1 MQKHE
6 PLNAQAHCA
15 TTDWNILK
23 WHEMTCLE
31 LQVAYCCNEHI
42 PFGKPQLFMTEL
54 QIEPSRPWYS
64 LGYCTGSRI
73 HITCTSPKWGM
84 RGQNEDAK
92 TLLHPKRIS
101 EGLLSA
107 LALGK
112 TWIHLATDTRITKD
126 NVQKME
132 DALPVLTYSNHHLKS
147 TILVILKAT
156 LTILDPQH
164 THLFWGNC
172 VPMCWGNILQNFP

>member
-1 MQKHE
+1 MIYVAIVWGSLIFVVRVDAETRASERTSALCYHR
-6 PLNAQAHCA
+6 
-15 TTDWNILK
+15 LK
-23 WHEMTCLE
+23 YIEMTWNDLSGITGSLL
-31 LQVAYCCNEHI
+31 LQWTH
-42 PFGKPQLFMTEL
+42 PFWQASTIMTEL

-84 RGQNEDAK
+84 QGQNEDAK
-92 TLLHPKRIS
+92 TFLYPKRIS

-126 NVQKME
+126 NVQKWKT
-132 DALPVLTYSNHHLKS
+132 PCR
-147 TILVILKAT
+147 
-156 LTILDPQH
+156 
-164 THLFWGNC
+164 F
-172 VPMCWGNILQNFP
+172 

>member
-73 HITCTSPKWGM
+73 HITCTSPKWGC
-84 RGQNEDAK
+84 QNLPLPETNQWGPSFSTGFGKDLGTSCDWYEDNK
-92 TLLHPKRIS
+92 RQCPKNGRR
-101 EGLLSA
+101 
-107 LALGK
+107 LAGFNLFKSSSQINNIGYFK
-112 TWIHLATDTRITKD
+112 GYLDHSWSS
-126 NVQKME
+126 
-132 DALPVLTYSNHHLKS
+132 TYSSFL
-147 TILVILKAT
+147 
-156 LTILDPQH
+156 
-164 THLFWGNC
+164 G
-172 VPMCWGNILQNFP
+172 